1 MKIDCNVLKNRY
13 ENELKKYHEH
23 YITAN
28 IPDPK
33 LLIVGCGLS
42 EESMIYVRNKIKKC
56 SKFGI
61 EVELIDT
68 KDFQQVCE
76 VIGNANKNDDISSII
91 LQLPCLNLSKEL
103 QDKALD
109 LIDEDKDVD
118 KLSKANRLKWLSL
131 FQDDSAFCLPITS
144 QVIVDILNYCVCT
157 SDQTK
162 KFISKPNTSSSLID
176 ELFKL
181 LSLELSDLTGY
192 KIALYGRGNL
202 TNKPLINFLINKNA
216 TVTVFHSKSPQDY
229 ILDSKYDIHIVSVGK
244 PRLYKIDD
252 NGHGNG
258 KPRLYKID
266 DNGYG
271 KKIIIIDVGVNRDEN
286 GKVCGDVDTRGFE
299 NNPNILYTPVPK
311 GIGMLVV
318 DKLCLQVYIN
328 DYVNKL
334 IDKI

>member
-28 IPDPK
+28 IPNPK

-68 KDFQQVCE
+68 MDFYQVCE
-76 VIGNANKNDDISSII
+76 VIRNANKNDDISSII

-131 FQDDSAFCLPITS
+131 SQDESASCLPITS

-162 KFISKPNTSSSLID
+162 NLISKPNTSSSLID

-181 LSLELSDLTGY
+181 LSLELPDLTGY

-244 PRLYKIDD
+244 PRLYKIND
-252 NGHGNG
+252 NGH
-258 KPRLYKID
+258 
-266 DNGYG
+266 G

-299 NNPNILYTPVPK
+299 DNPNILYTPVPK
-311 GIGMLVV
+311 GVGMLVV
-318 DKLCLQVYIN
+318 DELCLQVYIN

>member
-23 YITAN
+23 YIAAN

-68 KDFQQVCE
+68 IDFYQVCK
-76 VIGNANKNDDISSII
+76 VIGNANKNDDISSVI

-118 KLSKANRLKWLSL
+118 KLSRANRTKWLSL
-131 FQDDSAFCLPITS
+131 FPDDNSSCLPVTS
-144 QVIVDILNYCVCT
+144 KVIVNILNYCIYIP
-157 SDQTK
+157 DQTK
-162 KFISKPNTSSSLID
+162 NLLSKPSTSLPLTN
-176 ELFKL
+176 ELLKL
-181 LSLELSDLTGY
+181 LSLDLPDLSGY
-192 KIALYGRGNL
+192 KVALYGRGNL

-244 PRLYKIDD
+244 PRLYKIND
-252 NGHGNG
+252 NGHG
-258 KPRLYKID
+258 
-266 DNGYG
+266 
-271 KKIIIIDVGVNRDEN
+271 KKMIIIDVGVNRDEN

-299 NNPNILYTPVPK
+299 DNPNILYTPVPK
-311 GIGMLVV
+311 GVGMLVV
-318 DKLCLQVYIN
+318 DEMCLQVYIN

>member
-23 YITAN
+23 YIAAN

-42 EESMIYVRNKIKKC
+42 EESKIYVRNKIKKC
-56 SKFGI
+56 NEFGI
-61 EVELIDT
+61 KAELVDT
-68 KDFQQVCE
+68 KDFYQVCE
-76 VIGNANKNDDISSII
+76 VIEDANENDNISSII
-91 LQLPCLNLSKEL
+91 LQLPCLNLPKEL

-118 KLSKANRLKWLSL
+118 KLSKANRVKWLSL
-131 FQDDSAFCLPITS
+131 SQDDDSSCLPITS

-162 KFISKPNTSSSLID
+162 NLISKPNTSSSLID

-181 LSLELSDLTGY
+181 LLLELPDLTGY

-252 NGHGNG
+252 NGHG
-258 KPRLYKID
+258 
-266 DNGYG
+266 

-299 NNPNILYTPVPK
+299 DNPNILYTPVPK
-311 GIGMLVV
+311 GVGMLVV
-318 DKLCLQVYIN
+318 DELCLQVYIN

>member
-23 YITAN
+23 YIAAN
-28 IPDPK
+28 ISDPK

-68 KDFQQVCE
+68 IDFYQVCE

-131 FQDDSAFCLPITS
+131 SQDESVSCLPITS

-162 KFISKPNTSSSLID
+162 NLISKPNTSSSLID

-181 LSLELSDLTGY
+181 LSLELPDLTGY

-244 PRLYKIDD
+244 PRLYKIND
-252 NGHGNG
+252 NGH
-258 KPRLYKID
+258 
-266 DNGYG
+266 G

-299 NNPNILYTPVPK
+299 DNPNILYTPVPK
-311 GIGMLVV
+311 GVGMLVV
-318 DKLCLQVYIN
+318 DELCLQVYIN

>member
-42 EESMIYVRNKIKKC
+42 KESMIYVRNKIKKC
-56 SKFGI
+56 FKFGI

-68 KDFQQVCE
+68 IDFYQVCE

-131 FQDDSAFCLPITS
+131 SQDESVSCLPITS

-162 KFISKPNTSSSLID
+162 NLISKPNISSSLID

-181 LSLELSDLTGY
+181 LSLELPDLTGY

-252 NGHGNG
+252 NGHG
-258 KPRLYKID
+258 
-266 DNGYG
+266 

-299 NNPNILYTPVPK
+299 GNPNILYTPVPK
-311 GIGMLVV
+311 GVGMLVV
-318 DKLCLQVYIN
+318 DELCLQVYIN

>member
-23 YITAN
+23 YIAAN

-68 KDFQQVCE
+68 IDFYQVCE

-131 FQDDSAFCLPITS
+131 SQDESVSCLPITS

-162 KFISKPNTSSSLID
+162 NLISKPNTSSSLID

-181 LSLELSDLTGY
+181 LSLELPDLSGY

-252 NGHGNG
+252 NGHG
-258 KPRLYKID
+258 
-266 DNGYG
+266 

-299 NNPNILYTPVPK
+299 DNPNILYTPVPK
-311 GIGMLVV
+311 GVGMLVV
-318 DKLCLQVYIN
+318 DELCLQVYIN